1 MVKYIARRLVQ
12 AIPTLLGITI
22 LTFIIMTA
30 APGGPT
36 AALLLDQNLTPQD
49 RERIADQLGVND
61 PMPIQY
67 LRWLIGDDWEL
78 RVRDNSGEPKYG
90 TRLGILRLDFGHSFV
105 ANRRVLDLFVE
116 RLGATLE
123 LGIAALLFGVLLG
136 VPIGIISAV
145 LRGSLFDNSMR
156 VLAVI
161 INAVPNFWLGLML
174 ILLFGVIIKG
184 PDNRG
189 VLPMGSRCPT
199 TLESCP
205 PLTERLNH
213 LLLPMIVLG
222 GGGLAAYSRYLR
234 ASMLDVIGQ
243 DYIRT
248 ARAKGL
254 KGRTVWFAH
263 GARNALIPLAT
274 FLGPAIAGVWG
285 GAFITEQIFS
295 WPGIGRLT
303 LQSINALD
311 YPMVMA
317 VTVFSAVATILGFI
331 LSDILYALIDPRIR
345 FN

>member
-1 MVKYIARRLVQ
+1 MAKYIARRFVQ
-12 AIPTLLGITI
+12 AIPTLFLITVLSFMI
-22 LTFIIMTA
+22 VSL

-36 AALLLDQNLTPQD
+36 ASLLLDPNLTPQD
-49 RERIADQLGVND
+49 RVRIAEQLGVND
-61 PMPIQY
+61 PWPIQY
-67 LRWLIGDDWEL
+67 LRWLIGDDWEW
-78 RVRDNSGEPKYG
+78 RIRDNSGELKPG

-105 ANRRVLDLFVE
+105 ANRRVLDLFAE

-123 LGIAALLFGVLLG
+123 LGISALLFALFLG
-136 VPIGIISAV
+136 VPIGILSAV
-145 LRGSLFDNSMR
+145 VRGSLFDNSMR

-184 PDNRG
+184 PDGRG
-189 VLPMGSRCPT
+189 LLPMGSRCPT
-199 TLESCP
+199 TLETCP
-205 PLTERLNH
+205 PLHERLNH
-213 LLLPMIVLG
+213 LILPMVVLG
-222 GGGLAAYSRYLR
+222 GGGLAGYSRYLR

-254 KGRTVWFAH
+254 KDRTVWFAH

-303 LQSINALD
+303 LQSLTALD
-311 YPMVMA
+311 YPMIMA

-331 LSDILYALIDPRIR
+331 ISDILYALIDPRIR